1 MRDGSADSITTKR
14 WEMLRY
20 AFVSAALCAAFVV
33 GPQYSAAQASKKLE
47 GKSAT
52 SAQQKSWEQVD
63 QINRE
68 TDATRGRYHQ
78 AQQSGGDKKK
88 YTGGNITKSS
98 IFPKAPKTKD
108 TPKKHQP
115 PPKKK

>member
-1 MRDGSADSITTKR
+1 
-14 WEMLRY
+14 MLRY
-20 AFVSAALCAAFVV
+20 AFVAAALCVLFVLA
-33 GPQYSAAQASKKLE
+33 PRFSTAQASKKLE

-68 TDATRGRYHQ
+68 TDATRARYHQ

-98 IFPKAPKTKD
+98 IFPKTSKAKA
-108 TPKKHQP
+108 TPKKEQSA
-115 PPKKK
+115 PKKK

>member
-1 MRDGSADSITTKR
+1 
-14 WEMLRY
+14 MLRY
-20 AFVSAALCAAFVV
+20 ALVGVALCVLFALSSQFA
-33 GPQYSAAQASKKLE
+33 AAQASKKLE

-68 TDATRGRYHQ
+68 SDATRARYQQ
-78 AQQSGGDKKK
+78 ARQSSGDKKK

-98 IFPKAPKTKD
+98 VFPKAPKTKA
-108 TPKKHQP
+108 TPKKTQP
-115 PPKKK
+115 TTKKQ

>member
-1 MRDGSADSITTKR
+1 
-14 WEMLRY
+14 MLRY
-20 AFVSAALCAAFVV
+20 ALVGATLCALVV
-33 GPQYSAAQASKKLE
+33 LGPRTSSAQASKKLE

-68 TDATRGRYHQ
+68 TDATRARYHQ
-78 AQQSGGDKKK
+78 AQQSSGDKKK

-98 IFPKAPKTKD
+98 IFPKAAKTQG
-108 TPKKHQP
+108 TPKKQLTA
-115 PPKKK
+115 PKKK